1 MNRIRLWIAR
11 SLAWTA
17 LVCAGWLVS
26 SCETSGEWHR
36 ELFSYVVPVGNA
48 TEISVSNPDGT
59 TEIRGVPLL
68 DSIWITGAKHT
79 RISNE
84 HDPNTALER
93 IRVNISARSD
103 VIHISPDL
111 SNFDGEARVDLVI
124 IAPNSMI
131 GRLQS
136 TNGNIKTT
144 DVEEVVCRSVN
155 GGINV
160 RGTHRTELHTVNGPI
175 SIDAPRGTVS
185 AESVNGPVNS
195 RIASAIESIS
205 ISTVNGP
212 ITIGMNAN
220 VNAELGASS
229 RNGRVSASG
238 AGIRVMSAPTP
249 RQISGVVGQ
258 GGPPIRLKSVN
269 GPIAVSVVGNHTS
282 LEGK

>member
-1 MNRIRLWIAR
+1 MNRVRLWIVR
-11 SLAWTA
+11 SLSWTA
-17 LVCAGWLVS
+17 LVCVGWLVS
-26 SCETSGEWHR
+26 SCDTTGEWHR
-36 ELFSYVVPVGNA
+36 ELFSYVIPVGNA

-59 TEIRGVPLL
+59 TEIRGVALT

-79 RISNE
+79 LVSNE
-84 HDPNTALER
+84 EDPNTALER

-111 SNFDGEARVDLVI
+111 PDFDGDARIDLVI
-124 IAPNSMI
+124 IAPKSLI

-136 TNGNIKTT
+136 TNGNLKTT

-160 RGTHRTELHTVNGPI
+160 RGTHRAELHTVNGPI

-185 AESVNGPVNS
+185 AESVNGPVSS
-195 RIASAIESIS
+195 RIASAIESVS

-212 ITIGMNAN
+212 ITISMYAN

-229 RNGRVSASG
+229 RNGGVSAGG
-238 AGIRVMSAPTP
+238 AGIRVMSALTQ
-249 RQISGVVGQ
+249 RQISGVIGQ

-269 GPIAVSVVGNHTS
+269 GPIAVSVVGDRTS
-282 LEGK
+282 LEDE